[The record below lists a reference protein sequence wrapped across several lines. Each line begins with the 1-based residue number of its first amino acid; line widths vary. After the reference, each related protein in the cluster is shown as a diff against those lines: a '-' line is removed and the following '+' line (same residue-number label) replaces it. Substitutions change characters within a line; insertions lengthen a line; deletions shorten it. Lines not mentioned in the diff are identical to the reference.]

1 MSTTDNALPGAAL
14 LALLCTVGLGTA
26 GCTGT
31 AEKLGLNSQ
40 APDEFKVVAKAPLVV
55 PPDYALRPPAPG
67 EPRPM
72 ELQPESQARAAL
84 IGREQATQRSQ
95 GEALL
100 VSRAGVE
107 KADPLI
113 RYVIDDEFGQ
123 IAHKDKSF
131 ADTVMFWKKGDPAS
145 VVKAE
150 SKAADVP
157 APLDAAAEQRKIKSL
172 TGGQEI
178 VIARAPQKK
187 SFKLPGL

>member
-1 MSTTDNALPGAAL
+1 
-14 LALLCTVGLGTA
+14 
-26 GCTGT
+26 
-31 AEKLGLNSQ
+31 
-40 APDEFKVVAKAPLVV
+40 
-55 PPDYALRPPAPG
+55 
-67 EPRPM
+67 M